1 MQLYLETNQLN
12 LVANILMECCGTPQQ
27 DPLDDG
33 ILDMLLARDLRFD
46 AGQLERVADLL
57 ATAKRS
63 LKEEIAREADVARK
77 NVLQSRLSLLDPT
90 LERVNEA
97 CVMF

>member
-12 LVANILMECCGTPQQ
+12 LVADILMECCGTPEQ
-27 DPLDDG
+27 DPVDDG
-33 ILDMLLARDLRFD
+33 ILDMVLAHDLRFD

-63 LKEEIAREADVARK
+63 LKEEIACEADVSRK
-77 NVLQSRLSLLDPT
+77 NALQSRLALLDPT
-90 LERVNEA
+90 LERVSEA

>member
-12 LVANILMECCGTPQQ
+12 LVANILMEHCGTPQQ
-27 DPLDDG
+27 DPLDNG
-33 ILDMLLARDLRFD
+33 ILDMVLARDLRFD

-57 ATAKRS
+57 AAARRS
-63 LKEEIAREADVARK
+63 LKEEIAREADVSRK
-77 NVLQSRLSLLDPT
+77 NALQSRLALLDLT